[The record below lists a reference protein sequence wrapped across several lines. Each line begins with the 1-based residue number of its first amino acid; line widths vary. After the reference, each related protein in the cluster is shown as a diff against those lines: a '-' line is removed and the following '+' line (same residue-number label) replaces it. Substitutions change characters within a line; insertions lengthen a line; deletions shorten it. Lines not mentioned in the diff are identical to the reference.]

1 MSWSVTVNDI
11 GKMTYQLPE
20 SVMAQISRDN
30 PLYEQDASL
39 AFALAK
45 AAELSSATLAG
56 GRTPS
61 PYGGPDTVVFSVVGF
76 ASTPDSEGSEF
87 NETMTRTITSEADTS
102 GRPEVL
108 HVPDGAGEERGSV
121 GS

>member
-11 GKMTYQLPE
+11 SKMTDGLPD
-20 SVMAQISRDN
+20 SILAQVSRDN
-30 PLYEQDASL
+30 PMYETDAGL
-39 AFALAK
+39 AFEAAK
-45 AAELSSATLAG
+45 QAELDSACISG

-61 PYGGPDTVVFSVVGF
+61 PYGGPDTVVISVVGF
-76 ASTPDSEGSEF
+76 AATPDDEGTQF
-87 NETMTRTITSEADTS
+87 NETMTKTITSEADAS

>member
-11 GKMTYQLPE
+11 SKMHDSLPE
-20 SVMAQISRDN
+20 TILTQVSRDN
-30 PLYEQDASL
+30 SSYEFDAMA
-39 AFALAK
+39 AFALAQS
-45 AAELSSATLAG
+45 AGLSSATLSG

-61 PYGGPDTVVFSVVGF
+61 PYGGPDTVVISVVGF

-108 HVPDGAGEERGSV
+108 HVPDGAGEDRGSV
-121 GS
+121 DN